1 MVFLGKIVERSG
13 NRQCQFPRRRLIIS
27 TIILDCRGNVNGF
40 QYMTERLLLSSLE
53 LKKKEKYKQN
63 KTKLT
68 VNGHLLDHKVLAGE
82 RGHDAFKVAGEL
94 DSWTDEVNG
103 PVLGQHVV
111 SGRCVTQADV
121 LLHGPDGQRHLAEY
135 PLVRW
140 AGTVEV
146 PCDHQTFGLARAQP
160 VQTVQKHVGAVEHGA
175 RHSLVDYHHVVPYGC
190 KQTRAY

>member
-1 MVFLGKIVERSG
+1 MPIPATTFDYFDNNTRLPWKCERFPVYDG
-13 NRQCQFPRRRLIIS
+13 ETTIKQFGI
-27 TIILDCRGNVNGF
+27 
-40 QYMTERLLLSSLE
+40 E
-53 LKKKEKYKQN
+53 KKEKYKQN